1 MHKNLLLKS
10 MIVEGAENNKQQD
23 IQSIPLR
30 RYLLDLTAMKSLCEQ
45 KPFFRLVT
53 TRSKKATETSS

>member
-23 IQSIPLR
+23 FHSILLR
-30 RYLLDLTAMKSLCEQ
+30 KYLLDLTAMKSLCEQ
-45 KPFFRLVT
+45 KPFF
-53 TRSKKATETSS
+53 